1 MFDWTSLLVVHT
13 PETSF
18 SLDDTPDSM
27 VEPEQLREDV
37 SYSRLSD
44 VDLDEVINN
53 LQRDESRPTMEA
65 EDLEELMN
73 GIAK

>member
-1 MFDWTSLLVVHT
+1 
-13 PETSF
+13 
-18 SLDDTPDSM
+18 M

-37 SYSRLSD
+37 SYSRLSE